1 MPDTAAP
8 TQPLRLRF
16 QSQDID
22 EYRAIVSAHHAPVR
36 AGSLSPAGFTVQA
49 DAVMTE
55 GICVSQVV
63 CPTGVEWA
71 FESEFDG
78 YCLALPTAGSFAVRM
93 AGRGSLQTRPSV
105 GVMMDYSA
113 VTHSVLGPGTSLPRI
128 TITTQEMHSRL
139 ADMIDQPVLRR
150 IQFAPEVCL
159 VSPAAHLAASL
170 SRLIFQGV
178 EGDAPLRKYPA
189 ALTSLREAILNLIL
203 EAVPHSYGQQMSRQA
218 HLPSPGHVKRA
229 IDFMAANAARPLR
242 LNDIAMASGTSV
254 RSLQGGFMRFRG
266 MSPMAYLRN
275 IRLHG
280 ARAELLAGGAGTSV
294 SHIAYTWGFPHLSSF
309 STVYVRAFGERPS
322 TTLRR
327 ATGGTHQEF
336 GRR

>member
-8 TQPLRLRF
+8 APAQPLRLRF

-36 AGSLSPAGFTVQA
+36 AVPVSPAGFSVEA
-49 DAVMTE
+49 NAVMTE
-55 GICVSQVV
+55 GICLSRVV

-71 FESEFDG
+71 FDSVFDG
-78 YCLALPTAGSFAVRM
+78 YCLALPTTGSFAVRM
-93 AGRGSLQTRPSV
+93 AGRGSLQTRPGV

-113 VTHSVLGPGTSLPRI
+113 VTHAVLGPGTNLPRI
-128 TITTQEMHSRL
+128 IVTTQEMHSRL
-139 ADMIDQPVLRR
+139 ADLIDRPVLRR
-150 IQFAPEVCL
+150 IQFAPDVGL
-159 VSPAAHLAASL
+159 VSPTAQLAASL
-170 SRLIFQGV
+170 SRLVFEGV
-178 EGDAPLRKYPA
+178 DGDAPLRKYPA

-203 EAVPHSYGQQMSRQA
+203 EAVPHSYCAQMSRQA

-229 IDFMAANAARPLR
+229 IDYMAANAARPLR
-242 LNDIAMASGTSV
+242 LSDIAVASGTSV

-280 ARAELLAGGAGTSV
+280 AKAELLAGGAGASV
-294 SHIAYTWGFPHLSSF
+294 SHIAYSWGFPHLSSF
-309 STVYVRAFGERPS
+309 STVYARAFGERPS

-327 ATGGTHQEF
+327 STGGL
-336 GRR
+336 R